1 MSITT
6 TEMKYDDWAEKYQPK
21 EINAGG
27 ENPLMIED
35 EFQAE
40 ELMMDAGEQHIWTLK
55 YADEGDGEVLVNG
68 FWSVGCIGFFI
79 TEQPFG
85 LDDDFVVTK

>member
-6 TEMKYDDWAEKYQPK
+6 TEMKYEDWAKQFQPK
-21 EINAGG
+21 EINSGG
-27 ENPLMIED
+27 DNPLMVED

-40 ELMMDAGEQHIWTLK
+40 ALMMDVGEQYIWTLK

-79 TEQPFG
+79 TEQSFG